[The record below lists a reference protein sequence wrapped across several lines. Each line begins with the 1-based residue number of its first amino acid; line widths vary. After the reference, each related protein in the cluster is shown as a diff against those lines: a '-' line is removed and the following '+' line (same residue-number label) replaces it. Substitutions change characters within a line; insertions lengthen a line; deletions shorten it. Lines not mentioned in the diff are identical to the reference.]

1 MKKNSQSGFT
11 LIELLVVIAIIGI
24 LAAVVLASLNTA
36 RGKGKAS
43 AVKSDLANA
52 RAQASLYYNDN
63 TLSYLNVC
71 TANIGNTKGIDSFVT
86 GATSAGG
93 VGVVC
98 NSNAADWAI
107 AVQLPTAPATYW
119 CVDGRGTSRD
129 KIASGLSAYNAVSGS
144 LNAALTTPTSVVCN

>member
-1 MKKNSQSGFT
+1 MKKNVQRGFT

-36 RGKGKAS
+36 RSKGKAS

-52 RAQASLYYNDN
+52 RAQAALYYNDN
-63 TLSYLNVC
+63 TLSYANVC
-71 TANIGNTKGIDSFVT
+71 TANVGNTKGIASFVA

-93 VGVVC
+93 VGVLC

-107 AVQLPTAPATYW
+107 AVQLPTTPTAYW
-119 CVDGRGTSRD
+119 CVDAKGFSKDKTTSG
-129 KIASGLSAYNAVSGS
+129 ALYTAVSGS
-144 LNAALTTPTSVVCN
+144 ATAALTTATSVVCN